1 MKALVDPSCLTF
13 CDPMDY
19 SSADSSV
26 QGIFQERI
34 LEKGMSFPSPGD
46 LPDPV
51 IETASPEL

>member
-1 MKALVDPSCLTF
+1 MKVKALVDPSCLTF
-13 CDPMDY
+13 CDPMDH

-26 QGIFQERI
+26 QGTFQARI
-34 LEKGMSFPSPGD
+34 LEAFPSPGD